1 MARKRKKKKIE
12 VTQEEEQLR
21 DAETPQE
28 ETQPSA
34 ESADSAEGDAESPE
48 VLPELPADDNIPVE
62 EKLELVQA
70 ALEASE
76 SKAAEYLDG
85 WQRAQA
91 EFTNYR
97 KRQERERELMR
108 FESVGRIIKRY
119 LPIVDDLERALQNR
133 PTEGE
138 GAAWADGIEL
148 IYRKLMGILEAE
160 GVTQIEAEGQEFD
173 PNLHEA
179 VMQTESD
186 EHESGMII
194 EVLQNGYMLGDRVLR
209 PAMVLVA
216 A

>member
-1 MARKRKKKKIE
+1 MARKRKKKIE

-21 DAETPQE
+21 DEETPQE
-28 ETQPSA
+28 ESQPQT
-34 ESADSAEGDAESPE
+34 ESADSAEGGAESPE
-48 VLPELPADDNIPVE
+48 ELPELPADDNIPVE

-108 FESVGRIIKRY
+108 FEAVGRIVKRY

-160 GVTQIEAEGQEFD
+160 GVTRIEAEGQEFD

-186 EHESGMII
+186 EYESGVIV